1 MNNLSK
7 KLFEDSLALDEAER
21 ASLAALLLESLEPI
35 DSDAEAKWQKEIER
49 RLSEL
54 DSGEV
59 QTIPWESVR
68 TSAIGFWSV
77 CPNSPTGKSVR
88 QTGISAKVSC

>member
-1 MNNLSK
+1 MVLHYADNMNKLSK
-7 KLFEDSLALDEAER
+7 KLYEDSLSLDEAER
-21 ASLAALLLESLEPI
+21 TSLAAHLLESLEPT

-68 TSAIGFWSV
+68 AKLS
-77 CPNSPTGKSVR
+77 GKLKAVDLD
-88 QTGISAKVSC
+88 

>member
-1 MNNLSK
+1 MNNSSK
-7 KLFEDSLALDEAER
+7 KLYEDSLALDEAER

-35 DSDAEAKWQKEIER
+35 DSDAEASWQKEIER

-54 DSGEV
+54 DSVEV

-68 TSAIGFWSV
+68 AKLS
-77 CPNSPTGKSVR
+77 GKLKAV
-88 QTGISAKVSC
+88 GIDD

>member
-1 MNNLSK
+1 MVLHLGDMNNLSK
-7 KLFEDSLALDEAER
+7 KPYEDSLALDEAER
-21 ASLAALLLESLEPI
+21 ASLAALLLESLEPT

-54 DSGEV
+54 DSGGV

-68 TSAIGFWSV
+68 AKLS
-77 CPNSPTGKSVR
+77 GKLKAV
-88 QTGISAKVSC
+88 GYN